1 MDEQIKQ
8 FFTNKVV
15 LIAGGTGSIGSE
27 LLKTLL
33 QYPVKQI
40 RIFSRDEFK
49 QFHLQNEFRHLP
61 VGKVRFLIG
70 DIRDRNRVFLA
81 MEGVDIVFNSAA
93 MKHVHLSED
102 NPFEAVKT
110 NVIGTQ
116 NMIEAA
122 RAADVKHF
130 VQISTDK
137 AAMPANVM
145 GATKLL
151 SEKMVVL
158 AEHYRGAHDIVFC
171 AVRFGNV
178 FGSRGSVVPL
188 FMEQIEKGGPVTL
201 THKEMNRF
209 VMSIADAVN
218 LVIKACVLSKGG
230 ELFILKMPVIN
241 MYDLARAMIEILA
254 PLHGHDP
261 KKIEIREV
269 GKRPGE
275 KICEALMREEEA
287 EEAVENEEMF
297 CLGENKPKGFV
308 PCQSGSYESDRSRC
322 LSYPEVV
329 ALLNH
334 YFKNQVFPHG
344 IAKKKIISF
353 RPIAV
358 PAGRQEKNKVPSP

>member
-1 MDEQIKQ
+1 MEEKIRK
-8 FFTNKVV
+8 FFKNKVI

-27 LLKTLL
+27 LTRRLLK
-33 QYPVKQI
+33 YPIKQI

-49 QFHLQNEFRHLP
+49 QFNLQNEFINLP

-70 DIRDRNRVFLA
+70 DIRDRDRIFLA
-81 MEGVDIVFNSAA
+81 MEGVDIVFNAAA

-110 NVIGTQ
+110 NIIGTQ

-122 RAADVKHF
+122 RAANVKNF

-158 AEHYRGAHDIVFC
+158 AEHYRGAHRIVFC

-188 FMEQIEKGGPVTL
+188 FIEQIKQGGPVTL
-201 THKEMNRF
+201 THREMNRF
-209 VMSIADAVN
+209 VMSISDAVN
-218 LVIKACVLSKGG
+218 LVLKACVLAQGG

-241 MYDLARAMIEILA
+241 MHDLARAMIEVMA
-254 PLHGHDP
+254 PRFGHDP
-261 KKIEIREV
+261 KTIKIREI
-269 GKRPGE
+269 GKRKGE
-275 KICEALMREEEA
+275 KIYEALMREEEA

-297 CLGENKPKGFV
+297 CLGLNKPKGFAK
-308 PCQSGSYESDRSRC
+308 CQPGSYQSDNDRC
-322 LSYPEVV
+322 LNYKQVV
-329 ALLNH
+329 AHLDK
-334 YFKNQVFPHG
+334 YFKV
-344 IAKKKIISF
+344 AS
-353 RPIAV
+353 
-358 PAGRQEKNKVPSP
+358 

>member
-1 MDEQIKQ
+1 MEKQIKQ
-8 FFTNKVV
+8 FLTGKVV
-15 LIAGGTGSIGSE
+15 LVAGGTGSIGSE
-27 LLKTLL
+27 LVRRIL

-40 RIFSRDEFK
+40 RILSRDEFK
-49 QFHLQNEFRHLP
+49 QFHLQNEFQHLP
-61 VGKVRFLIG
+61 AGKVRFLIG
-70 DIRDRNRVFLA
+70 DIRDRDRVFLA
-81 MEGVDIVFNSAA
+81 MEDVDIVFNAAA

-158 AEHYRGAHDIVFC
+158 AEHYRGAHDIVFS

-188 FMEQIEKGGPVTL
+188 FLEQIKKGGPVTL

-209 VMSIADAVN
+209 VMSISDAVT
-218 LVIKACVLSKGG
+218 LVLKACVLAKGG

-241 MYDLARAMIEILA
+241 IYDLARGMIEILA
-254 PLHGHDP
+254 PRYGHDP
-261 KKIEIREV
+261 KIIEIKEIGR
-269 GKRPGE
+269 RAGE
-275 KICEALMREEEA
+275 KLCEALMREEEA
-287 EEAVENEEMF
+287 AEAAENEEMF

-308 PCQSGSYESDRSRC
+308 KCKLGSYQSDRSRC
-322 LSYPEVV
+322 LNYSEVV
-329 ALLNH
+329 TLLH
-334 YFKNQVFPHG
+334 RYFKEPTYFPG
-344 IAKKKIISF
+344 TSPKRSISL
-353 RPIAV
+353 RAV
-358 PAGRQEKNKVPSP
+358 EKHKTHSDLL